1 MKAWIG
7 LISLL
12 LVIHGMLPFVCGP
25 TAKELNGETAPIIRV
40 EDDGGNPFFPNG
52 NHNGHGNGNG
62 HNAPPK
68 LKLKVVKKGNFKV
81 NVKNFRKYTRGARH
95 NHRYTSTIEI
105 DSNVDY
111 SLSISASDFTDGLGN
126 TLDVNNFGYF
136 IESKGQHKP
145 GVNYLLLGSSMSP
158 SPFALLGED
167 KKIVI
172 PAGFGNKGNKNM
184 NKFNITFELGTQA
197 VRDLNELPELMA
209 QYIVP
214 GVYGGTV
221 TLTIEENE

>member
-7 LISLL
+7 SICLL
-12 LVIHGMLPFVCGP
+12 LVIHGILPFVC
-25 TAKELNGETAPIIRV
+25 ELTSITKWEATQVMRV
-40 EDDGGNPFFPNG
+40 EDDGGNPFFSNG
-52 NHNGHGNGNG
+52 NNKGRGNGHGRP
-62 HNAPPK
+62 ATPE
-68 LKLKVVKKGNFKV
+68 LEIKVVKKGNFKV
-81 NVKNFRKYTRGARH
+81 NVKTFQKYTLGARH

-145 GVNYLLLGSSMSP
+145 GSNYLLLGSSMSP
-158 SPFALLGED
+158 SPFDLLGED
-167 KKIVI
+167 KKIII

-184 NKFNITFELGTQA
+184 NKFDITFELGTQA
-197 VRDLNELPELMA
+197 VRDLNGLPELMA